1 MAVHYLQEMVLHYS
15 NKVLKMGDFIQG
27 SRYLLSGFKLINQPG
42 VRRFAYIPILINTL
56 LFAGAIWLG
65 INQFDYWMTQLT
77 PTWLPEWLSN
87 ALMWI
92 LWPLFAVLI
101 VLIVFFTFSI
111 LANIVAAPF
120 NGLLAEAVE
129 KRLSNQ
135 SPPEQT
141 LWQLIADTPRMI
153 FNELR
158 KLAYLLK
165 WMIPLFILSWIPGLN
180 LIAPLLW
187 LFFSSWTLALD
198 YHDYP
203 MGNHLM
209 GFKQQR
215 ELLRTKRS
223 LALGFGMTTL
233 GATMIPVINFLII
246 PVAVAGATALYVGK
260 LQKNNKIDFNNSFPT
275 K

>member
-1 MAVHYLQEMVLHYS
+1 
-15 NKVLKMGDFIQG
+15 MGDFIQG

-135 SPPEQT
+135 APPEQT

-187 LFFSSWTLALD
+187 LFFSSWT
-198 YHDYP
+198 
-203 MGNHLM
+203 
-209 GFKQQR
+209 
-215 ELLRTKRS
+215 
-223 LALGFGMTTL
+223 
-233 GATMIPVINFLII
+233 
-246 PVAVAGATALYVGK
+246 
-260 LQKNNKIDFNNSFPT
+260 
-275 K
+275 